1 MNADLNPSSI
11 TNALLFGAQIN
22 TQNYNGFSSQIRLGF
37 QLGALSNF
45 ETIGTDKR
53 PFAPGIGYLSDS
65 VEKTYTQP
73 LIDGI
78 VNYHPNKYFSFSSGI
93 GKQFFGDG
101 YRSLWLSDYAP
112 AFPFLKMESTF
123 WKAKYINLWALHND
137 RHTNLF
143 SPRKWSS
150 MHLLSFNV
158 TDWLN
163 FSVFE
168 SIVWQGKD
176 TLNNRGFD
184 INYINPF
191 VFYRPVEYNIGSAD
205 NAFFGGRFKIH
216 FCKTLCPIW

>member
-1 MNADLNPSSI
+1 MIGKKQDTLRQLGVWEFAECMDTLKFKVFPVVGAKMNADLNPSSI

-112 AFPFLKMESTF
+112 AFPFLDG
-123 WKAKYINLWALHND
+123 I
-137 RHTNLF
+137 
-143 SPRKWSS
+143 
-150 MHLLSFNV
+150 HLL
-158 TDWLN
+158 
-163 FSVFE
+163 E
-168 SIVWQGKD
+168 GKIYKSM
-176 TLNNRGFD
+176 G
-184 INYINPF
+184 I
-191 VFYRPVEYNIGSAD
+191 A
-205 NAFFGGRFKIH
+205 
-216 FCKTLCPIW
+216 